1 MARSILKTTGAKIF
15 QLVKDFYLGISNSYV
30 AKAKHVNYRS
40 RKILCVIRKASVIRQ
55 L

>member
-30 AKAKHVNYRS
+30 AKARLNMLIIGAERS
-40 RKILCVIRKASVIRQ
+40 YVL
-55 L
+55 